1 VSIAHFFIDRP
12 VFAIVISIVTII
24 AGAIAATALPIA
36 QYPEIA
42 PPTVTVTTTYPGANA
57 ETVSKTVATPIE
69 EQINGVE
76 NMLYMSSQST
86 NTGGM
91 NLTVTFKTGTNL
103 DVAQVQVQN
112 RMSIALPTLPQ
123 EVQQQGITVKKASPD
138 ITLAIAFF
146 SPDNSHDTLFI
157 SNYVTLQLKDQIARL
172 PGVGD
177 ITIFGVRDYSMRL
190 WLDPDK
196 LAVRNI
202 TAGDVVN
209 AVREQNVQ
217 VAAGIVGAPP
227 IPKGTSA
234 FQYTLTTEGRLTEP
248 AQFGEI
254 IIKVGNDGR
263 ITRLKDVGR
272 VDLGAAD
279 YTTSNNYNGHP
290 AVGLAVFQLPGTNAI
305 NTANIIYD
313 KMKELKKSFP
323 PGIDYAIAHDT
334 TTFVRDSLRDV
345 VGTLMMAVGLVALVV
360 LIFLQSW
367 RASLVPILAIP
378 VSLVGTF
385 AVMWVMGFS
394 LNMLTLF
401 GLVLAI
407 GIVVDDAIVVV
418 ENVQRWLEAGLPPR
432 EAAYRAMTEV
442 TPAVIAIAFGLSAVF
457 IPVAFIPGIT
467 GRFYQ
472 QFALTIA
479 FSTLLSAFNS
489 LTLSPALAALLLK
502 PHGARQDWLTRGF
515 DFTLGWFFRLFNRG
529 FDFTNRWYIKSL
541 HHVVRLSVIA
551 LLVYVGLLY
560 LGYRIF
566 RVVPTGFIPVQD
578 QGYLMANVQMPDAS
592 SIDRTNEVMEQLT
605 NLARTT
611 PGIQDAFSVSGFSI
625 LSRSNSSAAGLMFM
639 HLAPFGERA
648 HHKDMAV
655 DAIAQRLRQRF
666 GTVQGGVSMV
676 LMPPPVRGVGNAG
689 GFTMQVEDRSGE
701 ATPQE
706 LQAATQ
712 KMIEAA
718 SKRPE
723 IGPLFSTFR
732 ASVPQI
738 YVKVDRVKAKQQ
750 KVAMTDVFQA
760 LQVYLGGLYINDFNY
775 LGRTWHVVAQA
786 DAPFRAN
793 AEQVSRLKTRNAAGQ
808 MVPLGAV
815 SELKDVVGPD
825 RLQRFN
831 LFATAEINGSSAP
844 GYSSGQGLAAMEEV
858 AQETLP
864 RQFGYEWTDLAFQEK
879 AASGLAFLIFPL
891 CVLFVWLTHS
901 AEYESFALSTA
912 IILIVPMCLLCGIAA
927 VWARHMENNI
937 FTQIGFVVLAGM
949 SVKNAVLI
957 VEFAKQQQEHDP
969 RMSASAAAIEAAR
982 LRLRPIL
989 MTSLAFIFGVIPLIV
1004 ASGAGAEMRQA
1015 LGTVVFFG
1023 MIGVTFFGVFLTPVF
1038 YATIRR
1044 LTGNRPMRAP
1054 GPVRQF
1060 TTPVA
1065 AEAGKANGDNGKHE
1079 DGGAAHT

>member
-1 VSIAHFFIDRP
+1 MSIAHFFIDRP
-12 VFAIVISIVTII
+12 VFAIVLSIVTII
-24 AGAIAATALPIA
+24 AGAIAAFDLPIA

-42 PPTVTVTTTYPGANA
+42 PPTVTVSTSYPGANA
-57 ETVSKTVATPIE
+57 ETVAKTVATPIE

-86 NTGGM
+86 NTGNM
-91 NLTVTFKTGTNL
+91 NLTVTFKVGTNL

-112 RMSIALPTLPQ
+112 RMAIALPSLPD
-123 EVQQQGITVKKASPD
+123 EVQRQGIIVKKASPD
-138 ITLAIAFF
+138 ITLAIAFY
-146 SPDNSHDTLFI
+146 SPDSSHDMLYI
-157 SNYVTLQLKDQIARL
+157 SNYVTLQLRDQIARL

-177 ITIFGVRDYSMRL
+177 ITIFGARDYSMRL

-196 LAVRNI
+196 LAVRNM

-217 VAAGIVGAPP
+217 VAAGVIGGPP
-227 IPKGTSA
+227 LPKGKVA
-234 FQYTLTTEGRLTEP
+234 FQYTLNAQGRLTEP
-248 AQFGEI
+248 DQFGDI
-254 IIKVGNDGR
+254 IVKVGSDGR
-263 ITRLKDVGR
+263 ITRLKDIGR
-272 VDLGAAD
+272 VELGAAD
-279 YTTSNNYNGHP
+279 YSTSNDYNGHP

-305 NTANIIYD
+305 STANIIYA

-334 TTFVRDSLRDV
+334 TTFVRDSLHDV
-345 VGTLMMAVGLVALVV
+345 IGTLLIAVGLVALVV
-360 LIFLQSW
+360 LVFLQSW

-385 AVMWVMGFS
+385 AVMWIVGFS
-394 LNMLTLF
+394 MNMLTLF

-418 ENVQRWLEAGLPPR
+418 ENVQRWLEEGLHPR

-489 LTLSPALAALLLK
+489 LTLSPALCALLLR
-502 PHGARQDWLTRGF
+502 PHAARQDWLTRGF
-515 DFTLGWFFRLFNRG
+515 NFAFGWFFNLFNRG
-529 FDFTNRWYIKSL
+529 FDFTNRWYVRSL
-541 HHVVRLSVIA
+541 HYVIRFGVIS
-551 LLVYVGLLY
+551 LLVYGGLVY

-566 RVVPTGFIPVQD
+566 KVVPTGFIPVQD
-578 QGYLMANVQMPDAS
+578 QGYLMVNVQMPDAS
-592 SIDRTNEVMEQLT
+592 SIDRTDAVMKQLT
-605 NLARTT
+605 DIAMKT
-611 PGIQDAFSVSGFSI
+611 PGISDAFSVSGFSI
-625 LSRSNSSAAGLMFM
+625 LSRANSSAAGLVFM
-639 HLAPFGERA
+639 HLKPFGQRA
-648 HHKDMAV
+648 GKANLSA
-655 DAIAQRLRQRF
+655 DAIAANLQQRF
-666 GTVQGGVSMV
+666 GAVEGGQAMV
-676 LMPPPVRGVGNAG
+676 LLPPPVHGIGNSG
-689 GFTMQVEDRSGE
+689 GFTLQVEDRSGQ

-706 LQAATQ
+706 LQKATEELIAA
-712 KMIEAA
+712 AR
-718 SKRPE
+718 KRPE
-723 IGPLFSTFR
+723 LGPLFSTFR

-738 YVKVDRVKAKQQ
+738 YINVDRVKAKKQN
-750 KVAMTDVFQA
+750 VAVTDVFQA

-775 LGRTWHVVAQA
+775 LGRTWHVMAQA
-786 DAPFRAN
+786 DAPFRAT
-793 AEQVSRLKTRNAAGQ
+793 ADQVARLKTRNASGQ

-815 SELKDVVGPD
+815 AELKDIIGPD
-825 RLQRFN
+825 RLQRYD
-831 LFATAEINGSSAP
+831 LYTSADINGSSAP
-844 GYSSGQGLAAMEEV
+844 GYSSGQGIAAMEDV
-858 AQETLP
+858 ADKTLP
-864 RQFGYEWTDLAFQEK
+864 KGFGYEWTNLAYQEK
-879 AASGLAFLIFPL
+879 EASGLAFLVFPL

-927 VWARHMENNI
+927 VWTRHMENNI

-957 VEFAKQQQEHDP
+957 VEFAKQQQEHHP
-969 RMSASAAAIEAAR
+969 GMKAHAAAIEASR

-989 MTSLAFIFGVIPLIV
+989 MTSFAFIFGVIPLIT
-1004 ASGAGAEMRQA
+1004 ATGAGAEMRQA

-1038 YATIRR
+1038 YTSIRWITR
-1044 LTGNRPMRAP
+1044 DRPMHHPEPIRNIGAP
-1054 GPVRQF
+1054 VS
-1060 TTPVA
+1060 
-1065 AEAGKANGDNGKHE
+1065 AGGNGASENRGNG
-1079 DGGAAHT
+1079 AHS